1 MSAGAKS
8 ESSIGGGSRGRR
20 ATDVRAD
27 TLVLDSADTLVLVLA
42 LVGRTCVYSLS

>member
-8 ESSIGGGSRGRR
+8 ESSRGGGSRGRR

-42 LVGRTCVYSLS
+42 LVGRTSVYSLP